1 MKLTPFFITNDAW
14 YTYDDENEMWVLTD
28 KAPLEAVK
36 SYEEYYAEDD
46 VRLEGLEELRENP
59 EKAHFCLGPN
69 FESPSARTDM
79 PTL

>member
-59 EKAHFCLGPN
+59 EKALAEFDETCKRLREIYG
-69 FESPSARTDM
+69 E
-79 PTL
+79 